1 MYTINTHVQ
10 DLNLLFHIFR
20 KKSTA
25 MPITFSGWEA
35 YCENFKQLQPGQA
48 PKKSHGYTMFHGTH
62 KNNAQAIITS
72 GFKPS
77 TGGTLGP
84 GVYCSRDI
92 NKAMCYPLCG
102 SNDRV
107 VFKLQVRV
115 GKVKKID
122 NQCMHLQTTWH
133 QHGYD
138 TAWLP
143 ASVLGLEE
151 DCVWDPKR
159 LTVVGIAHCGDA
171 GMKNSLESL
180 IKQQEPGQEASESTG
195 KLCKSCGM
203 QTQDTHTMKKC
214 WICNA
219 AICAFMSKH
228 VCSKKWLLTHFLL
241 FDSLM
246 TFSLANNI
254 LW

>member
-1 MYTINTHVQ
+1 
-10 DLNLLFHIFR
+10 
-20 KKSTA
+20 

-35 YCENFKQLQPGQA
+35 CCENFKQLQPGQA

-62 KNNAQAIITS
+62 KNNAQAIITTGFRPS
-72 GFKPS
+72 G
-77 TGGTLGP
+77 GGTLGA

-92 NKAMCYPLCG
+92 NKAMCYPGGCG
-102 SNDRV
+102 PTDRV

-122 NQCMHLQTTWH
+122 SQSMHLMTTWH

-143 ASVLGLEE
+143 ASVCGFEE
-151 DCVWDPKR
+151 DCVRDPKR

-171 GMKNSLESL
+171 AVKNSLENL
-180 IKQQEPGQEASESTG
+180 IKQQLENGPGQNASGPPG

-203 QTQDTHTMKKC
+203 QTQDTHTVEKC
-214 WICNA
+214 WVCKA
-219 AICAFMSKH
+219 PICAFMNKH
-228 VCSKKWLLTHFLL
+228 VCSRK
-241 FDSLM
+241 
-246 TFSLANNI
+246 
-254 LW
+254 